1 MSLKYQN
8 LQHVFKIFKS
18 LKKSQKVQ
26 VKMVNQVVISGHLSK
41 DTSIE
46 LISLATFFKYS
57 CGLSSKTSF
66 SIKNR
71 HQRRLSKKRET
82 LLVTRREYDLSSN
95 EFP

>member
-1 MSLKYQN
+1 
-8 LQHVFKIFKS
+8 
-18 LKKSQKVQ
+18 
-26 VKMVNQVVISGHLSK
+26 MVNQVVISGHLSK

-46 LISLATFFKYS
+46 LISLATCIKYS

-95 EFP
+95 ESP